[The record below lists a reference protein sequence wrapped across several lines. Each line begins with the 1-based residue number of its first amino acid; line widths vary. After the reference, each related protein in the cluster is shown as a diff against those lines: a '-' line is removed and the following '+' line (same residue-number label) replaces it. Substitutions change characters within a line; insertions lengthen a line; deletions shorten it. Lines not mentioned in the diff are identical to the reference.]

1 VSQPSVTQRAVPRP
15 RTRTRERVLEVTL
28 ALFNERGVDR
38 VTTAE
43 IADTAGINEG
53 NLYYYFQ
60 KKEQLALAIFDL
72 FAEALIATAERQVT
86 DPADPNAYAAYHRGW
101 FELMWD
107 YRFFYRDGAALRI
120 LAPSV
125 RDKVQSLTMRGQAEV
140 RRVFGLM
147 RAHGF
152 LRATDDEIAILIDNL
167 WIVSS
172 YWMDYRLRDTTQI
185 TQADLAW
192 GFRQVEML
200 AQPYLTEAGRVPLVS
215 AVPAGTPSEASSAR
229 K

>member
-1 VSQPSVTQRAVPRP
+1 
-15 RTRTRERVLEVTL
+15 VLEVTL

-43 IADTAGINEG
+43 IAAAAAINEG
-53 NLYYYFQ
+53 NLYYYFR

-72 FAEALIATAERQVT
+72 FADAMIATAERPLS
-86 DPADPNAYAAYHRGW
+86 DPADPAAYSAYNRGW

-107 YRFFYRDGAALRI
+107 YRFFYRDGSALRA
-120 LAPSV
+120 LAPQV
-125 RDKVQSLTMRGQAEV
+125 REKVHLLTERGQAEV
-140 RRVFGLM
+140 RRVLGLM

-152 LRATDDEIAILIDNL
+152 LRAADDEITMLIDNL

-172 YWMDYRLRDTTQI
+172 YWMDYRLRHGTSAVTPE
-185 TQADLAW
+185 DLAW

-200 AQPYLTEAGRVPLVS
+200 LQPYITPDGRQAPLF
-215 AVPAGTPSEASSAR
+215 APPILRET
-229 K
+229 